1 MSAHYETVI
10 SLSQFEHST
19 YVFFCQLTFWFKYH
33 TFPLLYVFTIIR
45 HQNVS
50 EYMTKF
56 PKLQKDQKS
65 GGWKV
70 QKSCHVY
77 QKMAWNAF
85 SLKTFASRFHLIR
98 TSFRNVWNIFEE
110 ACGHSVILEPMN
122 HHYINETVLEYIKMY
137 RNTSKYVK
145 HSISKNDLTSFN
157 LKL

>member
-19 YVFFCQLTFWFKYH
+19 YVFFCQLTFCFKYH

-50 EYMTKF
+50 EYMTYF
-56 PKLQKDQKS
+56 PKLQKDQKL
-65 GGWKV
+65 GGRKV

-85 SLKTFASRFHLIR
+85 SF
-98 TSFRNVWNIFEE
+98 
-110 ACGHSVILEPMN
+110 
-122 HHYINETVLEYIKMY
+122 
-137 RNTSKYVK
+137 
-145 HSISKNDLTSFN
+145 
-157 LKL
+157 